1 MAVSS
6 PVFRDATLLSLG
18 VAFAALVYY
27 DDKTVFR
34 PSPSKHKKKSVAKT
48 VEEEEERAD
57 AIREGVAELV
67 GRTPM
72 VKIVSLS
79 KATGCDILAKC
90 EFLNTAGRYTHL
102 DWLFHPLTHPSI
114 TALKIGSPK

>member
-6 PVFRDATLLSLG
+6 AIFRDASLLSLG
-18 VAFAALVYY
+18 VAVAALAYY
-27 DDKTVFR
+27 VDKTVLR
-34 PSPSKHKKKSVAKT
+34 PISIKNKKTKAAKP

-79 KATGCDILAKC
+79 QATGCDILAKC
-90 EFLNTAGRYTHL
+90 EFLNPAGRYISF
-102 DWLFHPLTHPSI
+102 DS
-114 TALKIGSPK
+114 